1 MNRPPISLRIRN
13 LIDALVA
20 KRERLGWTQGDV
32 ARILGTS
39 KQHVQQLESMTYS
52 PSLQSLIRWG
62 DALGITVRLIDM
74 DARPARRLFRTPR
87 AKTAEAIHAPT

>member
-1 MNRPPISLRIRN
+1 MNRPPITLRIRN
-13 LIDALVA
+13 LIDALVV

-39 KQHVQQLESMTYS
+39 KQHVQQLESMAYS

-62 DALGITVRLIDM
+62 DALGITVRLIDV
-74 DARPARRLFRTPR
+74 DARPGRRLFRVPR
-87 AKTAEAIHAPT
+87 TKQDAGHAPH